1 MGLGM
6 QIAYLGFAGS
16 SDAECEAGV
25 QLVRLERLSKD
36 IANCHLT
43 VEAYRDSSGQRVF
56 DARLDLITR
65 EFDLLPV
72 TSSIDADLSVAIHRA
87 FDNAVGLLR
96 QRCVSSPAR

>member
-16 SDAECEAGV
+16 DDAEREAGV
-25 QLVRLERLSKD
+25 ELVRLERLSND

-43 VEAYRDSSGQRVF
+43 VEAYRDPLGTRVY

-72 TSSIDADLSVAIHRA
+72 ARSTDADLSVAIHRA
-87 FDNAVGLLR
+87 FDAAVRLLQ
-96 QRCVSSPAR
+96 QRCASSPAR